1 MPRSSVLITARV
13 VDAQAVAEAAGAVRA
28 RLGWGQELTLLP
40 LDDGAALQVLADTEL
55 LVTVTRPRV
64 LPQVDEIVR
73 LRPDVDTAGIAVP
86 AFWTD
91 AFAPWGAAGDIGL
104 AIIDEI
110 AVSLGGI
117 ADHDPAPPPA

>member
-28 RLGWGQELTLLP
+28 RLGWGHELTLLP
-40 LDDGAALQVLADTEL
+40 VDDGAALQILAGTEL
-55 LVTVTRPRV
+55 VLTVTRPRV
-64 LPQVDEIVR
+64 MPRIDEIVR
-73 LRPDVDTAGIAVP
+73 LRPDVDTTGIAVP

-91 AFAPWGAAGDIGL
+91 AFTPWGPAGDIGR

-110 AVSLGGI
+110 AAAQDGI
-117 ADHDPAPPPA
+117 ADHDPAPPAG